1 MHCSE
6 KAGAGSK
13 AQLVLASSSPRR
25 RALLDQIGVRYTV
38 EPVDVD
44 ETEWRDELPEDY
56 VRRMAAAKSERGQI
70 LTGRVVPILGADTI
84 VVDGRHI
91 LGKPENKDQAVEMLN
106 RLSGRS
112 HQVMSAVS
120 VRTDRHFQILSATRV
135 QFRSLTDREIVAY
148 WDTGEPHD
156 KAGAYAIQGI
166 GAMFVSRI
174 EGSFS
179 GVVGLPLFETSELLM
194 KIGVECSLA
203 KKL

>member
-1 MHCSE
+1 MRRSE
-6 KAGAGSK
+6 KTNTEPD

-25 RALLDQIGVRYTV
+25 KALLDQIGVRYKV
-38 EPVDVD
+38 VPVDID
-44 ETEWRDELPEDY
+44 ETAWKDELPEDY
-56 VRRMAAAKSERGQI
+56 VQRMAAAKSQRGQI
-70 LTGRVVPILGADTI
+70 LTERILPVLGADTI
-84 VVDGRHI
+84 VVTGRNI
-91 LGKPENKDQAVEMLN
+91 LGKPENKDQAVEMLT
-106 RLSGRS
+106 RLSGCS

-120 VRTDRHFQILSATRV
+120 IRTHRHFQILSATTV
-135 QFRSLTDREIVAY
+135 HFRSLSDREIASY

-156 KAGAYAIQGI
+156 KAGAYGIQGI
-166 GAMFVSRI
+166 GAVFVSRI